1 MTVMPGDTAAL
12 RPCAALTLG
21 DSNTHSSEEVISK
34 DSQNCL
40 EVMGVQRLLGIPG
53 GNRGGP
59 GAQGCELLGILRAV
73 RTARLHLMSTA
84 GGVGRVRQKSTGLR
98 PFTAE

>member
-1 MTVMPGDTAAL
+1 MVTVMPGDTAAL

-40 EVMGVQRLLGIPG
+40 EVMGVQRVLGIPG
-53 GNRGGP
+53 RNRGGP
-59 GAQGCELLGILRAV
+59 GAQGCELPGILRVV
-73 RTARLHLMSTA
+73 RSQASFDVHSGWSGKGQTEVHRA
-84 GGVGRVRQKSTGLR
+84 
-98 PFTAE
+98 